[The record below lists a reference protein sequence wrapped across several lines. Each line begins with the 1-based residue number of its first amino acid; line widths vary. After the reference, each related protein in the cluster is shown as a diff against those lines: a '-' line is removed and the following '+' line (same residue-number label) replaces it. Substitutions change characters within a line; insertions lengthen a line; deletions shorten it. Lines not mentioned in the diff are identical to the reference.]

1 MFQNLDQIKKILL
14 YSFFSLT
21 VLIGFFLNEDTGGS
35 GGYIDDFNNTFLL
48 IQEPNKYFDLD
59 LTVHF
64 PLHYYLSNLI
74 YLSLNSNA
82 YLFRL
87 LFCIISLIVPYL
99 FFLCLKE
106 KYKKNNN
113 IIYYFSLIIFLLP
126 NFRSAAIWANT
137 QSTALIF
144 FLLSLYFF
152 LRSEKKNFVL
162 YSNILLSIF
171 FLSLA
176 LYTRQLYAIFFIF
189 LIFVLFKKIKFE
201 KFLKICFFIFL
212 LSLPGLYIVSQKT
225 DTLSLTYSFDFQ
237 NSILV
242 TSSILSFYLIPY
254 FVVLN
259 IFHKIK
265 LFNSIKDIYVIL
277 ILFFIVF
284 FLSMFFSYNYK
295 IGGGFFLKFSI
306 ILFNNKIL
314 FYLTSIVGF
323 YLIYKLIN
331 DNINNLILSI
341 LILFSFPA
349 FMIFQKYFEPM
360 FLIILFLLYKNNYNH
375 LILEKKKSVFMF
387 FLYYLI
393 YVFTA
398 IFNNVYL
405 VTKSL

>member
-1 MFQNLDQIKKILL
+1 MYQYFNQIKKILL
-14 YSFFSLT
+14 YSFFSFT

-48 IQEPNKYFDLD
+48 IQEPDKYFETD

-74 YLSLNSNA
+74 YLTLNSNT

-87 LFCIISLIVPYL
+87 FFCITSLIIPFL

-106 KYKKNNN
+106 KYKKKNN
-113 IIYYFSLIIFLLP
+113 ILYYFSLIIFLLP

-152 LRSEKKNFVL
+152 LKSEKEKFEF
-162 YSNILLSIF
+162 YSNIILSIF

-189 LIFVLFKKIKFE
+189 IIVTLFKKIKFE

-212 LSLPGLYIVSQKT
+212 LSLPGIYIISKKIN
-225 DTLSLTYSFDFQ
+225 TLSVTYSFEFQ

-242 TSSILSFYLIPY
+242 TSSILSTYLIPFY
-254 FVVLN
+254 FVLY
-259 IFHKIK
+259 IFHNKK
-265 LFNSIKDIYVIL
+265 LFNSIKDICI
-277 ILFFIVF
+277 ISIFSFIVYL
-284 FLSMFFSYNYK
+284 LSMFFSYNFK
-295 IGGGFFLKFSI
+295 IGGGFFLKLSI

-314 FYLTSIVGF
+314 FYLTSMLGF

-331 DNINNLILSI
+331 KNFYNLILSI

-360 FLIILFLLYKNNYNH
+360 FLIILFLLYKNNYNY
-375 LILEKKKSVFMF
+375 LILEKKKSILIF

-393 YVFTA
+393 YLFAA
-398 IFNNVYL
+398 IFNNIYL

>member
-1 MFQNLDQIKKILL
+1 MYKNLNQIKKILL
-14 YSFFSLT
+14 YSFLSLT
-21 VLIGFFLNEDTGGS
+21 VLMGFFLNEDTAGS

-48 IQEPNKYFDLD
+48 IQEPNKYFNID

-64 PLHYYLSNLI
+64 PLHYYLSSLI
-74 YLSLNSNA
+74 YFSLKNNA

-87 LFCIISLIVPYL
+87 FFCIISLIIPYL

-106 KYKKNNN
+106 KYEKNNN
-113 IIYYFSLIIFLLP
+113 LLYYFSLIIFLLP

-152 LRSEKKNFVL
+152 LKSEKENFVF
-162 YSNILLSIF
+162 YRNILWSIF

-189 LIFVLFKKIKFE
+189 IIAILFKKIKL
-201 KFLKICFFIFL
+201 KRFLNICFFVFI
-212 LSLPGLYIVSQKT
+212 LSLPGLYIISQKT
-225 DTLSLTYSFDFQ
+225 NSLTLTYSSNFQ

-242 TSSILSFYLIPY
+242 TSSILSFYLIPFY
-254 FVVLN
+254 LVLN

-265 LFNSIKDIYVIL
+265 LFNSTKDIFVIL
-277 ILFFIVF
+277 VF
-284 FLSMFFSYNYK
+284 CFTVYFLSMFFSYNSK

-306 ILFNNKIL
+306 IFFNNKTL
-314 FYLTSIVGF
+314 FYLTSILGL
-323 YLIYKLIN
+323 YLIYKQIN
-331 DNINNLILSI
+331 NNFYNLILSI

-349 FMIFQKYFEPM
+349 TMIFQKYFEPM
-360 FLIILFLLYKNNYNH
+360 FLIILFLLYKNNYSH
-375 LILEKKKSVFMF
+375 LIFKKNKSVLIF

-393 YVFTA
+393 YSLST
-398 IFNNVYL
+398 ILNNIYL
-405 VTKSL
+405 ITKNL